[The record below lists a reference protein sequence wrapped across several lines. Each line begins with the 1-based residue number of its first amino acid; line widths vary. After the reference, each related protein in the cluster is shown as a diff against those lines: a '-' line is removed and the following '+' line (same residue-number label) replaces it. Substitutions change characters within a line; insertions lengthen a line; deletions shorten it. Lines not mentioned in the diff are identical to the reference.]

1 MDLLEDLRISLLNFT
16 FVMIY
21 IIIKMLALIKNRLN
35 YLYDTL
41 FEYLF
46 KCRFDILVL
55 FLDFLRS

>member
-16 FVMIY
+16 FVMIN

-46 KCRFDILVL
+46 K
-55 FLDFLRS
+55 